1 MMDFFSGLS
10 SGADRWAMM
19 LVGHFT
25 VVIGLRDVDSRH
37 GRLTMASRSERRQ
50 DENV

>member
-1 MMDFFSGLS
+1 MMDFFSGFS

-25 VVIGLRDVDSRH
+25 VVIGLRDADSRH
-37 GRLTMASRSERRQ
+37 GRLTMTSRSERQ
-50 DENV
+50 DQDI